1 LQVSEYIKQ
10 LFEIKTSKSFRTF
23 QFILIYLTLIL
34 FIGNDQ
40 VIIKTSLYT
49 GEKIIRQTQISNDVQ
64 FLLFSVDFNLIQ
76 SLTSK

>member
-1 LQVSEYIKQ
+1 MQVSEYIKQ